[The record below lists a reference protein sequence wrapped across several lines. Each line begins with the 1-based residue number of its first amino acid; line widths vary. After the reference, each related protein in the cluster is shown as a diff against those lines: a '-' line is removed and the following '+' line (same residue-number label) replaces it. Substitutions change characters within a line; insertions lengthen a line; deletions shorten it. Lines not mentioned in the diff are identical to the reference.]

1 MERIDVKICIGT
13 TCHLF
18 GSSRLVGLGR
28 RRPEAWRGRVAVSTG
43 TCSGLCGGDAVGRA
57 PFATVAGRPVP
68 RATPEGVLAAIAE
81 ALGPDAA
88 DPLAAV
94 GEAPAATPSWGD
106 AADADADA
114 EG

>member
-1 MERIDVKICIGT
+1 MERIEVRICIGT

-18 GSSRLVGLGR
+18 GSSRLLGLEKR
-28 RRPEAWRGRVAVSTG
+28 LPEAWRGRVAVSTG
-43 TCSGLCGGDAVGRA
+43 TCAGLCDGDGVCRA

-88 DPLAAV
+88 DPAAV
-94 GEAPAATPSWGD
+94 GGAPAAVPSWGD

>member
-1 MERIDVKICIGT
+1 MERIEVKVCIGT

-18 GSSRLVGLGR
+18 GSSRLLGLEKR
-28 RRPEAWRGRVAVSTG
+28 LPEAWRARVDVG
-43 TCSGLCGGDAVGRA
+43 TATCTGLCDGDRVGRA

-68 RATPEGVLAAIAE
+68 RATPESVLAAIAE

-94 GEAPAATPSWGD
+94 GDAPAATPSWGD